1 MLLKIFTGIFMFGW
15 FKKKSQ
21 NDKNGTAIGW
31 AEYRQFKDLSQ
42 KSGLLEHFSSVCAG
56 MPQVPFH
63 VKDDIQKMVNLAQ
76 SLISY
81 TGLDIWEIIECAE
94 SNKWSVIENKLDRI
108 SSSLNTLLQGSRP
121 ALERL
126 RTWADENNL
135 PPLSKFD
142 STAYQMTGFP
152 RDLAEILTLRQLHLP
167 DAGLTSLP
175 VDLHFLRALESICVD
190 GNKIKVLPP
199 EIFGLYSL
207 RRIDA
212 EGNEI
217 ETIPDTIGQARHL
230 QSLDLD
236 GNNLKSISPEISR
249 CQSLKRV
256 YFRKQQH
263 GVSLDHR
270 DTPLSDN
277 AMQALVEIESRGVDV
292 RY

>member
-1 MLLKIFTGIFMFGW
+1 MFGW
-15 FKKKSQ
+15 FKKKAPGNTPGPQ
-21 NDKNGTAIGW
+21 IGKV
-31 AEYRQFKDLSQ
+31 EYQQFKELSQ

-63 VKDDIQKMVNLAQ
+63 VMDDVQKMVNLAQ

-81 TGLDIWEIIECAE
+81 TGLDIWKIIECAK
-94 SNKWSVIENKLDRI
+94 SNEWSPIENKLGQT
-108 SSSLNTLLQGSRP
+108 SASLNNLLQGSRP

-142 STAYQMTGFP
+142 SQAYQMTGFP
-152 RDLAEILTLRQLHLP
+152 RDPAKILTLRQLHLP
-167 DAGLTSLP
+167 NSGLTSLP
-175 VDLHFLRALESICVD
+175 AELHFLRALESICVD
-190 GNKIKVLPP
+190 GNKIKALPS

-217 ETIPDTIGQARHL
+217 ESIPDSIGQARHL

-249 CQSLKRV
+249 CKSLKRV

-270 DTPLSDN
+270 DTPLSDKT
-277 AMQALVEIESRGVDV
+277 MEALAGLGSRGVDV

>member
-1 MLLKIFTGIFMFGW
+1 
-15 FKKKSQ
+15 
-21 NDKNGTAIGW
+21 
-31 AEYRQFKDLSQ
+31 
-42 KSGLLEHFSSVCAG
+42 
-56 MPQVPFH
+56 
-63 VKDDIQKMVNLAQ
+63 MVNLAQ
-76 SLISY
+76 SLVSY
-81 TGLDIWEIIECAE
+81 TGLDIWKIIECAE
-94 SNKWSVIENKLDRI
+94 SNEWGLIESKLGRT
-108 SSSLNTLLQGSRP
+108 SSSLSTLLEGSRP

-126 RTWADENNL
+126 RTWADEKNL

-142 STAYQMTGFP
+142 SQAYQMTGFP

-167 DAGLTSLP
+167 DAGLKSLP
-175 VDLHFLRALESICVD
+175 VELHFLRALESICID
-190 GNKIKVLPP
+190 GNKIKVLPS

-217 ETIPDTIGQARHL
+217 ESIPDAISQARHL
-230 QSLDLD
+230 QSIDLD

-277 AMQALVEIESRGVDV
+277 TMQALVELEARGVDV

>member
-1 MLLKIFTGIFMFGW
+1 MFGW
-15 FKKKSQ
+15 FNKRSPDNTPGPQ
-21 NDKNGTAIGW
+21 IGRV
-31 AEYRQFKDLSQ
+31 EYQQFKELSQ

-94 SNKWSVIENKLDRI
+94 SNDWGPIENKLGQT
-108 SSSLNTLLQGSRP
+108 SASLNTLLQGSRP

-126 RTWADENNL
+126 RTWANENNL

-142 STAYQMTGFP
+142 SQAYQMTGFP

-175 VDLHFLRALESICVD
+175 VELHFLRALESICVD
-190 GNKIKVLPP
+190 GNKIKVLPS

-217 ETIPDTIGQARHL
+217 ESIPDAIGQARHL

-249 CQSLKRV
+249 CQSLKHV
-256 YFRKQQH
+256 HFRKQQH
-263 GVSLDHR
+263 GVSLGHR

-277 AMQALVEIESRGVDV
+277 TMRALAELESRGVDV

>member
-1 MLLKIFTGIFMFGW
+1 MFGW
-15 FKKKSQ
+15 FKKRSPDNTPGPQ
-21 NDKNGTAIGW
+21 IGTV
-31 AEYRQFKDLSQ
+31 EYQQFKELSQ

-94 SNKWSVIENKLDRI
+94 ANEWGPIENKLRQT
-108 SSSLNTLLQGSRP
+108 SASLNTSLEGSSP

-126 RTWADENNL
+126 RAWADENNL

-142 STAYQMTGFP
+142 SQAYQMTGFP
-152 RDLAEILTLRQLHLP
+152 RDLAKILTLRQLHLP

-175 VDLHFLRALESICVD
+175 VELHFLRALESICVD
-190 GNKIKVLPP
+190 GNKIKALPS

-217 ETIPDTIGQARHL
+217 ESIPDTISQARHL
-230 QSLDLD
+230 QLIDLD

-256 YFRKQQH
+256 NLRKQQH
-263 GVSLDHR
+263 GASLDHR

-277 AMQALVEIESRGVDV
+277 TMRALAELEARGVDV

>member
-1 MLLKIFTGIFMFGW
+1 MFDW
-15 FKKKSQ
+15 FKKTSPNKTPGPQ
-21 NDKNGTAIGW
+21 IGRV
-31 AEYRQFKDLSQ
+31 EYQQFKDLCQ
-42 KSGLLEHFSSVCAG
+42 KPGLLEHFSSVCAG
-56 MPQVPFH
+56 IPQVPFH
-63 VKDDIQKMVNLAQ
+63 VKNDIQIMVNLAQ

-94 SNKWSVIENKLDRI
+94 SNEWGPIESKLGQT
-108 SSSLNTLLQGSRP
+108 SSSLNTLLQGSLP

-142 STAYQMTGFP
+142 SQTYQMTGFP

-167 DAGLTSLP
+167 DLGLTSLP
-175 VDLHFLRALESICVD
+175 VELHFLRALESICVD
-190 GNKIKVLPP
+190 GNKIKALPS

-212 EGNEI
+212 EGNLI
-217 ETIPDTIGQARHL
+217 ESIPDAISQARHL
-230 QSLDLD
+230 QLIDLD

-256 YFRKQQH
+256 YLRKQQH
-263 GVSLDHR
+263 GVSLSHL

-277 AMQALVEIESRGVDV
+277 TIRALVELESRGAEV